1 MKALVSIA
9 DSFIYV
15 VSKMATT
22 GSTAGGSVS
31 ASLPDLIN
39 RIRQYTAAPLA
50 VGFGVATRSHFETV
64 AASGADGVVIGS
76 RLVNVIGETEGGDK
90 ERANA
95 VEAYCKE
102 ISLKDQQP
110 PAANGGPSR
119 GPTQAQLDNLASTAE
134 AEMTEKI
141 PSATDLPAR
150 FGDFGGQYVPE
161 ALVDCLLE
169 LEEAHKSALAD
180 PTFWEEFEGLY
191 GYMNR
196 PSQLYEAKRLTE
208 KAGGA
213 RIWLKCVCSFFSPL
227 LSSSLLMSRLPT
239 LLFLAMQRNSG

>member
-1 MKALVSIA
+1 LIDLYSLSYVPLIAPSTSESRMKALVSIA

-39 RIRQYTAAPLA
+39 RIRQYTSAPLA
-50 VGFGVATRSHFETV
+50 VGFGVATRDHFETV

-90 ERANA
+90 ERAQA
-95 VEAYCKE
+95 VEGYCRE
-102 ISLKDQQP
+102 ISLKGQEP
-110 PAANGGPSR
+110 PASNGSGPSR

-134 AEMTEKI
+134 AEMSEKI
-141 PSATDLPAR
+141 PSATDSMPSR
-150 FGDFGGQYVPE
+150 FGEFGGQYVPE

-169 LEEAHKSALAD
+169 LEEAHKKALAD

-196 PSQLYEAKRLTE
+196 PSQLYKAERLTE

-213 RIWLKCVCSFFSPL
+213 QIWLK
-227 LSSSLLMSRLPT
+227 
-239 LLFLAMQRNSG
+239 